1 MTTIR
6 IDLELTCAVGRVS
19 LECAGRNHLFNI
31 YFLLGV
37 VFFFFLSILSVS
49 HINTHTR
56 HTQRE
61 LNRLGLIPCF
71 FFSGVF
77 EIEFRHCIFRV
88 GSGPSDG

>member
-1 MTTIR
+1 MPLDVCPWNAQGEI
-6 IDLELTCAVGRVS
+6 IFLTFIFCWVLS
-19 LECAGRNHLFNI
+19 
-31 YFLLGV
+31 
-37 VFFFFLSILSVS
+37 FFFLSILSVS

-61 LNRLGLIPCF
+61 LNRLGLIPCC

>member
-37 VFFFFLSILSVS
+37 VFFFFFLSILSVS
-49 HINTHTR
+49 HINTHTAYTER
-56 HTQRE
+56 TQPSGAYSV
-61 LNRLGLIPCF
+61 LF
-71 FFSGVF
+71 FFGG
-77 EIEFRHCIFRV
+77 I
-88 GSGPSDG
+88 